1 MKNLFQNKFMI
12 VLIVISILL
21 VGTTSFISALGY
33 TSYVRNAIGI
43 VLTPIQK
50 GANYVFD
57 SIENIFSDK
66 NDYKKLKEENENL
79 KLMLAEK
86 ESELANA
93 ELTLKENEN
102 LKDFLGLK
110 EEHPD
115 FVFADAKITGRQ
127 SNSYSIVYTLD
138 KGTYHG
144 IEPGMPVVDKYGVI
158 GCISEVGLTWSKA
171 TSVTEPDF
179 SVGVI
184 VERTGEVGI
193 SSGTFS
199 ASKDG
204 LCVVSYLP
212 VDTDIK
218 AGDRI
223 ITSGNNS
230 IYPKGLLLGTVESI
244 KADPVSREI
253 QALVK
258 PAANLTETS
267 SVMIITDYGI
277 IYE

>member
-1 MKNLFQNKFMI
+1 VKNLFQNKFMI